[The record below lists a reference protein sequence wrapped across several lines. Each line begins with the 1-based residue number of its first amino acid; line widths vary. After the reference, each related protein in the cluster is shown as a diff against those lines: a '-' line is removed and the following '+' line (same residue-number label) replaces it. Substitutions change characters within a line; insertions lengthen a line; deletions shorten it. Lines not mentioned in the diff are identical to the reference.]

1 MEDSPNEACMEG
13 KEIVDLTHLSG
24 AVSVQRASA
33 IETTIQNAIER
44 HDQIP
49 DERAL
54 GLQREIWAIQSSLQ
68 NMGGEGDDDGGGIR
82 IHDPLQQA
90 TMRERL
96 SSLQN
101 EYNTLIRDMRGSG
114 QASLEAQHRTASQKK
129 RKHASLMEADLFDGV
144 TPKNGGQG
152 GSLIETERDRLIRL
166 GVLTPF
172 DNLGDF
178 EKKVQAGG
186 SIRDASIEDVGNR
199 VRRMQ
204 EAKRTSKLM
213 DPSELPR
220 PQRSVKKMEESF
232 WRKGAKSS
240 LEKQKKS
247 IADMK
252 RESGLCA
259 LRKDSAVLEPEDVL
273 MDRKGQNDDFDDGVY
288 QARQA
293 AACTSLEDGQED
305 VTFQGGYKIPL
316 EIYSKLFDYQR
327 TAIKWLWELH
337 NQKAGGIMG
346 DEMGLGK
353 TIQITA
359 FLAGLHHSNLFS
371 PSLIV
376 CPATMLKQWLRELRE
391 WYPSFRVAILHDS
404 VRSKAHSNFSRSD
417 IIRRIGSSPSGILI
431 TTYDHMRICKKD
443 LLSVRWGYVVLDEGH
458 KIRNPDAEV
467 TLAAKQL
474 PTFHRLILSG
484 SPIQNRLIEL
494 WSLFDFVFPGKLGTL
509 PVFQAQF
516 AIPIQQGGYA
526 NASSLQVA
534 TAYKCAVVLRDMI
547 APYLLRRKK
556 ADVAKALPKKT
567 ERILFCSLT
576 NIQRD
581 MYMSYLASKELRE
594 ILNGDRGA
602 LVGIDILRKIC
613 NHPDLLDK
621 NKWDSTT
628 DYGNYERS
636 GKMLVLDKIL
646 EHWIQTK
653 QKALVFTQTQQM
665 LDILEKLTLDR
676 QWTYHR
682 MDGGTP
688 VSTRSRLID
697 DFNSNPEV
705 SLFLLTTRVGGLGI
719 NLIGAS
725 KCIIYDPD
733 WNPSTDVQARERAW
747 RIGQTKE
754 VTVYRLITSGTIEE
768 KVYHRQVYKQFMTD
782 KVLKDPRQKRFFKA
796 KDLSDLF
803 TLGDEYAEGTETAA
817 IFSSI
822 GAATNIDAANI
833 LEDSKDNAITEEDC
847 KVTEKGENSQPGAK
861 EHEGDAFILKEL
873 FDQAGMHSALDHD
886 KIEGAYKPENNI
898 AKKEAKKIAEKAAK
912 ALRESRRSLMSTP
925 LTVPTWTGKSGL
937 AGAPSAKRFGGELIQ
952 NNKSSSSLLARI
964 RARNYEASSLDV
976 QHPEVSAS
984 KQLADQIISYLRSKG
999 GLARSTAIA
1008 SQFRGDVMVDSI
1020 GPDLFKCVLQEVAT
1034 LVRMEGGRFWKL
1046 KVEYST

>member
-1 MEDSPNEACMEG
+1 MDVEQEV
-13 KEIVDLTHLSG
+13 VDLTNLSG
-24 AVSVQRASA
+24 AVAVQPASA
-33 IETTIQNAIER
+33 IETTIQNAMER
-44 HDQIP
+44 CDAP
-49 DERAL
+49 DERL
-54 GLQREIWAIQSSLQ
+54 QGLEREIWAIQSSLQ
-68 NMGGEGDDDGGGIR
+68 PVDGQGDGEEENPGGLQ

-90 TMRERL
+90 IMKERL
-96 SSLQN
+96 SSLKK
-101 EYNTLIRDMRGSG
+101 EYDEIMRGG
-114 QASLEAQHRTASQKK
+114 NRKTGVNMAAKK
-129 RKHASLMEADLFDGV
+129 RPQASLMEADLFDSV
-144 TPKNGGQG
+144 RPKHGGKG

-178 EKKVQAGG
+178 EKKVQTDGP
-186 SIRDASIEDVGNR
+186 IRDASIEHVGKR
-199 VRRMQ
+199 VKQMQ
-204 EAKRTSKLM
+204 DMKRTSKLM

-220 PQRSVKKMEESF
+220 PQRNVKKMEESF
-232 WRKGAKSS
+232 WRKGAKAS
-240 LEKQKKS
+240 LDKQKKC

-252 RESGLCA
+252 RQHGLCS
-259 LRKDSAVLEPEDVL
+259 LRKGTTGEGIGGDLVD
-273 MDRKGQNDDFDDGVY
+273 KGDHADDLDDGAFH
-288 QARQA
+288 ARQMA
-293 AACTSLEDGQED
+293 ANAASLEDTQQD
-305 VTFQGGYKIPL
+305 VLFQGGYKIPVD
-316 EIYSKLFDYQR
+316 IYSKLFDYQR

-359 FLAGLHHSNLFS
+359 FLAGLHHSNLFK

-391 WYPSFRVAILHDS
+391 WYPPFRVAILHES
-404 VRSKAHSNFSRSD
+404 ARSKSQGSFSRSD
-417 IIRRIGSSPSGILI
+417 VIRRIGSSPSGILI
-431 TTYDHMRICKKD
+431 TTYDHMRICKRD

-484 SPIQNRLIEL
+484 SPIQNRLVEL

-516 AIPIQQGGYA
+516 AIPIQQGGYT

-581 MYMSYLASKELRE
+581 MYMSYLASKELSE

-621 NKWDSTT
+621 NKWDSLT
-628 DYGNYERS
+628 DYGNHERS
-636 GKMLVLDKIL
+636 GKMVVLNKIL
-646 EHWIQTK
+646 EHWIETN
-653 QKALVFTQTQQM
+653 QKALVFTQTQQT
-665 LDILEKLTLDR
+665 LDILEKMIIDKG
-676 QWTYHR
+676 WTYHR

-688 VSTRSRLID
+688 VGTRSRLID

-719 NLIGAS
+719 NLVGAS
-725 KCIIYDPD
+725 KCVIFDPD

-754 VTVYRLITSGTIEE
+754 VTIYRLITSGTIEE

-822 GAATNIDAANI
+822 GASTNIDAAEI
-833 LEDSKDNAITEEDC
+833 LDESKQENAQDEGRATSSVRDEEGNDAA
-847 KVTEKGENSQPGAK
+847 QQ
-861 EHEGDAFILKEL
+861 EGDAFILKEL

-886 KIEGAYKPENNI
+886 KIEGAYKPENNM

-912 ALRESRRSLMSTP
+912 ALKESRRSLMSTP

-937 AGAPSAKRFGGELIQ
+937 AGAPHMQQRFGGGQ
-952 NNKSSSSLLARI
+952 SNKSSSALLAKI
-964 RARNYEASSLDV
+964 RARNQEASSLDV
-976 QHPEVSAS
+976 QYPEVSAS
-984 KQLADQIISYLRSKG
+984 KQLADKIVAFLQARG
-999 GLARSTAIA
+999 GSARSSTVATH
-1008 SQFRGDVMVDSI
+1008 FREDTMLDTI
-1020 GPDLFKCVLQEVAT
+1020 GPELFKCVLQEVAT
-1034 LVRMEGGRFWKL
+1034 LVRMEGGRVWKL
-1046 KVEYST
+1046 KSEYSSS